1 MSLFPYVFLLY
12 VVFLSLFPPP
22 VASSHR
28 SLFLSLVILH
38 PLLSNPLN
46 LSPVPNLHPPFFFM
60 FLHSTH
66 ANFPPSF
73 SFLSLLIYFFLAHF
87 TRDSFLLLS
96 HSPPPPLSPLS
107 SRLLWL
113 LAGWLSFVF
122 SLSLTI
128 FISHFIL
135 LSAFFS
141 SLIYFPLFLPHYIF
155 FFFPLLNSPPQFISF
170 LIFPQTTISNII
182 PPFFHF
188 FSIFFL
194 FHFSLDLFSSLLP
207 FFSSFTHDLPFLI
220 FPSISSFHFS
230 SFFSSTF

>member
-1 MSLFPYVFLLY
+1 MRIFLRHSPFFHYLYIFPASLYPRQL
-12 VVFLSLFPPP
+12 PPP
-22 VASSHR
+22 FSFPSPAS
-28 SLFLSLVILH
+28 LPSLV
-38 PLLSNPLN
+38 
-46 LSPVPNLHPPFFFM
+46 
-60 FLHSTH
+60 
-66 ANFPPSF
+66 PS
-73 SFLSLLIYFFLAHF
+73 SLAP
-87 TRDSFLLLS
+87 R
-96 HSPPPPLSPLS
+96 
-107 SRLLWL
+107 WL
-113 LAGWLSFVF
+113 VIVRFF